1 MNWQT
6 NINKPTSP
14 GMKNKNILI
23 AVVSFLLF
31 ITGSYAQSPGEWSKP
46 LTHPC
51 FQGIMISVVN
61 MGKGSGDNDY
71 LWGIKFKN
79 NYDVPVT
86 FKYKLSI
93 GEKITSKYGGN
104 EAPLKRKGDQ
114 NDTRIDGNDKFTA
127 KLYHNSSEEW
137 YLYVWDVCFDGMRC
151 GGADE
156 CFADCDKDKDYPK
169 PNQPCGLSSS
179 PSLNAPEINNE
190 PKEMSG
196 KQAAGPKKEGDETP
210 DIGETSNWVRDDK
223 KVEVNMGKTEKG
235 IYWKRK
241 NNKKYTFFEKLPS
254 GAYRYEVG
262 KDTYIIQFVSA
273 TKIQFSENGTVTN
286 HYNLVTDEED
296 DGDSKVRSGIWT
308 NGGDKFKITV
318 KEDGLTYDRINDEC
332 TNCSKFFKKISA
344 TEYRRYDPDGILFC
358 TLKLKEDKKLHYTCN
373 DKPDSYVGMGELT
386 FISADE
392 ETKPAAET
400 NGDDKYNFK
409 GTTIWKDEIEN
420 TYTYSLYAII
430 DSGLYDVKEGGNPS
444 DIPWN
449 WSSVEV
455 KKYALYHK
463 TTPDVYEWKVNH
475 SKSSYYIVFL
485 SNDKLMTKGYDNNGK
500 KLRSKYFANRIET
513 WSENSLPKASNETI
527 SLKDATGKW
536 DYEVKYN
543 TRMQGTS
550 IQLASNSDNK
560 ITIKDCNS
568 CQEFLYEKVSANVY
582 EYKVKNVGAAKLVF
596 VSPTRICL
604 SYVYKNYV
612 SIGYYNKP
620 AAPPIVKQE
629 NKPVSPSD
637 ISADWRTEDGSIT
650 LTLLVKDNGLYAK
663 IKGSSDE
670 TALLYKK
677 ISATEYRKDYSADTY
692 EIVRVINNDKI
703 ETLLYGPDATYPN
716 GKSTQFLY
724 RVKK

>member
-1 MNWQT
+1 
-6 NINKPTSP
+6 
-14 GMKNKNILI
+14 MKNKNILI
-23 AVVSFLLF
+23 AVVSFLLC
-31 ITGSYAQSPGEWSKP
+31 ITGSSAQSSGEWSKP

-61 MGKGSGDNDY
+61 MGKGSGENDY

-210 DIGETSNWVRDDK
+210 DIGETSNWIRDDK

-241 NNKKYTFFEKLPS
+241 NDKKYTFFEKLPS
-254 GAYRYEVG
+254 GAYRFEVG

-286 HYNLVTDEED
+286 HYNIVADEED
-296 DGDSKVRSGIWT
+296 DGDSKVRSGIWDR
-308 NGGDKFKITV
+308 GGGTKAKITV
-318 KEDGLTYDRINDEC
+318 TKDGLTYHNINSLDDG
-332 TNCSKFFKKISA
+332 SPFFKRISA
-344 TEYRRYDPDGILFC
+344 TEYRRDNPDGILFC

-373 DKPDSYVGMGELT
+373 DKPDSYVSMGELS

-392 ETKPAAET
+392 EKIAAET
-400 NGDDKYNFK
+400 
-409 GTTIWKDEIEN
+409 
-420 TYTYSLYAII
+420 
-430 DSGLYDVKEGGNPS
+430 
-444 DIPWN
+444 
-449 WSSVEV
+449 
-455 KKYALYHK
+455 
-463 TTPDVYEWKVNH
+463 
-475 SKSSYYIVFL
+475 
-485 SNDKLMTKGYDNNGK
+485 
-500 KLRSKYFANRIET
+500 
-513 WSENSLPKASNETI
+513 
-527 SLKDATGKW
+527 
-536 DYEVKYN
+536 
-543 TRMQGTS
+543 
-550 IQLASNSDNK
+550 DNK
-560 ITIKDCNS
+560 ISMSNNS
-568 CQEFLYEKVSANVY
+568 EWKYTDNEKSRMINALSDDVLVVGVKGVPYSSLYKKKSENVY
-582 EYKVKNVGAAKLVF
+582 ELASKDGSKQLIEFISNTRYKIKSTSPDTFFELVNSGAGEEKPKVTAQSSPAMDIKGTWNYLGFNLFSDLELTTNGEKLNASFLFHGKSAGLKNFPYTKVHQYFYTYDTDTTKSWIRYINDTTL
-596 VSPTRICL
+596 SISYQHRNLKTL
-604 SYVYKNYV
+604 SYFTR
-612 SIGYYNKP
+612 P
-620 AAPPIVKQE
+620 AAAPIVKQE
-629 NKPVSPSD
+629 NKPVTETQEALKGKITHWECRNGGYGTDEMEMKDDGLYFSD
-637 ISADWRTEDGSIT
+637 IYSDEDRSKPAFFKKVSATTYVYISKVSGGHRIVFQGEGRMYSESYHSVTGRTHTHCDYY
-650 LTLLVKDNGLYAK
+650 LVK
-663 IKGSSDE
+663 
-670 TALLYKK
+670 
-677 ISATEYRKDYSADTY
+677 
-692 EIVRVINNDKI
+692 
-703 ETLLYGPDATYPN
+703 
-716 GKSTQFLY
+716 
-724 RVKK
+724 

>member
-1 MNWQT
+1 MKIPWKSTHSIRMNWQT

-14 GMKNKNILI
+14 GMKNKNVLI
-23 AVVSFLLF
+23 AVVSFLLC
-31 ITGSYAQSPGEWSKP
+31 IIGSSAQSPGKWSKP
-46 LTHPC
+46 VAHPC

-61 MGKGSGDNDY
+61 MGQGSGENDY

-137 YLYVWDVCFDGMRC
+137 YLYIWDVCFDGMRC

-196 KQAAGPKKEGDETP
+196 KQSAGPKKEGDETP
-210 DIGETSNWVRDDK
+210 DIGETSNWIRDDK
-223 KVEVNMGKTEKG
+223 QVEVNMGKTEKG

-241 NNKKYTFFEKLPS
+241 NDKKYTFFEKLPS

-286 HYNLVTDEED
+286 HYNIVADEKD

-358 TLKLKEDKKLHYTCN
+358 TLKLKEDEKLHHTCN
-373 DKPDSYVGMGELT
+373 DKPDSYVGMGVLT
-386 FISADE
+386 FLSAEEDKKTGNNSEWKYTQNEKSRMIAAISNEGLVLSA
-392 ETKPAAET
+392 
-400 NGDDKYNFK
+400 K
-409 GTTIWKDEIEN
+409 GTPYSTFYNKIAENVYQTIWEDGSKGLVEFNSN
-420 TYTYSLYAII
+420 TRYTV
-430 DSGLYDVKEGGNPS
+430 DSKNLFELVSPVANGEKLKPIAQGLPAS
-444 DIPWN
+444 DI
-449 WSSVEV
+449 
-455 KKYALYHK
+455 K
-463 TTPDVYEWKVNH
+463 
-475 SKSSYYIVFL
+475 
-485 SNDKLMTKGYDNNGK
+485 
-500 KLRSKYFANRIET
+500 
-513 WSENSLPKASNETI
+513 
-527 SLKDATGKW
+527 GKW
-536 DYEVKYN
+536 DYN
-543 TRMQGTS
+543 S
-550 IQLASNSDNK
+550 ITYFNKLQLTANGENLYASFNQPGYLPPPALKN
-560 ITIKDCNS
+560 
-568 CQEFLYEKVSANVY
+568 FLYTKTGKYAY
-582 EYKVKNVGAAKLVF
+582 TYKTDSTESILRYLNDTTISISYQHRNLN
-596 VSPTRICL
+596 TL
-604 SYVYKNYV
+604 SYFTR
-612 SIGYYNKP
+612 P
-620 AAPPIVKQE
+620 AAAPIVKQE
-629 NKPVSPSD
+629 NKPVTEEALKGKITHWECRNGGYGIHEMEMKDDGLYFSD
-637 ISADWRTEDGSIT
+637 IYSDEDRSKPAFFKKVSATTYVYISKVSGGHRIVFQGDGRMYSEGYHSVTGRIFT
-650 LTLLVKDNGLYAK
+650 HCDYYLVK
-663 IKGSSDE
+663 
-670 TALLYKK
+670 
-677 ISATEYRKDYSADTY
+677 
-692 EIVRVINNDKI
+692 
-703 ETLLYGPDATYPN
+703 
-716 GKSTQFLY
+716 
-724 RVKK
+724 